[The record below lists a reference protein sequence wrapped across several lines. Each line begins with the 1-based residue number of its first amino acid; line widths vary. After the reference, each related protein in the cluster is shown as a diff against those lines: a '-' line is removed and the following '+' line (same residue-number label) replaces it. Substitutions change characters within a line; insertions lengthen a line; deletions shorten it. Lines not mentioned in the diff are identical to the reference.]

1 MSIFLTLFINGLAEA
16 ALLFLLAAGLTI
28 ILGMMGVLNFAHGT
42 LFLWGGYVH
51 VWLFALTGDF
61 LLSLAG
67 ATAAGFLLGLCF
79 ERLFISGF
87 YGRPTAQILITLGLM
102 IVFTELARLLWGP
115 DAIVA
120 VRPAALS
127 GTLTFQGAII
137 SRYRLFLILVGA
149 AFAALLHLLMQKSR
163 IGMVIR
169 AGVQSAEMVQALGIN
184 IRSYFSFV
192 FAAGAAMAALG
203 GALYAPMVGGV
214 WSGMGIANQILA
226 FIVVVIGGL
235 GSFGGSAAG
244 SVLLGL
250 GGAAIAWF
258 FPPGVVVGHVL
269 LMAAVL
275 SFRPAGLF
283 GLAVRR

>member
-61 LLSLAG
+61 PVSLAG
-67 ATAAGFLLGLCF
+67 ASATGFLLGCFF
-79 ERLFISGF
+79 ERFFIRSF

-115 DAIVA
+115 DALVA
-120 VRPAALS
+120 VRPDSLS
-127 GTLTFQGAII
+127 GTLTFHGVIF
-137 SRYRLFLILVGA
+137 SRYRLFLILVGT
-149 AFAALLHLLMQKSR
+149 AFAVFLHLVMQKSR

-169 AGVQSAEMVQALGIN
+169 AGVQSAEMVQALGID
-184 IRSYFSFV
+184 IRRYFSLV
-192 FAAGAAMAALG
+192 FAVGAAMAALG
-203 GALYAPMVGGV
+203 GALYAPLVGGV

-258 FPPGVVVGHVL
+258 FPAGMVVGHVL
-269 LMAAVL
+269 LMALVL
-275 SFRPAGLF
+275 SVKPTGLF
-283 GLAVRR
+283 GLAVKQ